1 MDREAIR
8 EYALYLAD
16 EFDIEDDEGLFDT
29 TGLDVLI
36 NISQNRVLLRLGVAL
51 PKKFRTVKL
60 LNITVDKRV
69 YSIITD
75 LSITDFLTFQS
86 ILHNVTGKRATPLIE
101 IDPEDEWRYEDM
113 DELTYWGYEDKD
125 NVFIGPTATSTVANR
140 LKAYY
145 FAELPDMDDDTD
157 EPDMPI
163 VCRPLISIDVLKQF
177 TLADEGSLTKVDLYF
192 EQELDRIVTALSMK
206 SSFAAAGQKPSVREV
221 LASRDA

>member
-1 MDREAIR
+1 MDRQAIR

-36 NISQNRVLLRLGVAL
+36 NISQNRVLLRLGTAL

-60 LNITVDKRV
+60 IDITADTRV
-69 YSIITD
+69 YSIVTD
-75 LSITDFLTFQS
+75 LAITDFLGFQS
-86 ILHNVTGKRATPLIE
+86 ILHNVSGKRATPLIE
-101 IDPEDEWRYEDM
+101 IDPEDEWRYEDL

-125 NVFIGPTATSTVANR
+125 NIFIGKTATATVAER
-140 LKAYY
+140 LKSYY
-145 FAELPDMDDDTD
+145 FAELPDMDDDAD

-177 TLADEGSLTKVDLYF
+177 TLADEGSLAKVNAYF
-192 EQELDRIVTALSMK
+192 EQELDNIVTALSMK
-206 SSFAAAGQKPSVREV
+206 SSFAASGQKPSVKEV